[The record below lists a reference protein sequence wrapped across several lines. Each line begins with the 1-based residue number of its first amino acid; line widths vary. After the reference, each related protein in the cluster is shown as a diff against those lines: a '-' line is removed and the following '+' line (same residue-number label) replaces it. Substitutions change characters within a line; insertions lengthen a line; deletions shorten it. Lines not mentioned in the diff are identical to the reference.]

1 MNACVGGYEKWSEG
15 SLRAVESKGKLNE
28 TATRM
33 CPSDAITK
41 YRQVGERNTS
51 LLCIRVRCKLDQ
63 VYFVCLFVCL
73 CVNYSA
79 TTRTGA
85 IRRRLSDHNVFFE
98 NRRFSSF
105 FSNGPTKIQDSRE
118 AFVFE
123 KRNCIIFFQ
132 VSRFEQSH
140 CNIHSMSSWDF
151 HSFLTQTFDSL
162 FQAIV
167 EYQPH
172 ALGLLVFRY
181 GERRPWGRG

>member
-1 MNACVGGYEKWSEG
+1 MNSCVEGYEKWSEG
-15 SLRAVESKGKLNE
+15 SLRGFESKGKLNE

-63 VYFVCLFVCL
+63 VYFVCLFVCVSITVRL
-73 CVNYSA
+73 LELGQLEEDYPI
-79 TTRTGA
+79 TTF
-85 IRRRLSDHNVFFE
+85 FFE

-140 CNIHSMSSWDF
+140 CNIHSMSPWNF